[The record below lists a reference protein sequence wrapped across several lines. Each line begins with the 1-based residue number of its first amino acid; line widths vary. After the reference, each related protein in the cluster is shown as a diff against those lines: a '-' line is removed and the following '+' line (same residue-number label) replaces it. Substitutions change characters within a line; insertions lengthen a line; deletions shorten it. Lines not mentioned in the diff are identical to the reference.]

1 MARLS
6 KCPHNRGGG
15 RCANSMRTQEAER
28 YMSAPFFVVFRFQAT
43 GTSIVPIAW
52 IVSQIRDGLNGP
64 LLTPFS
70 SFDLVPFAH
79 QTHGVNA
86 PVSMPP
92 RLPSTS
98 SLGLVPIGYSCAFWN
113 IFVLLFVIS
122 YTYVR
127 GRVIPPA
134 RLDEHSLT
142 SESSIDVLPDIPV
155 PDPINRTT
163 HSRLDLGQLSPDHHT
178 LSSAPSLIL
187 QVRTPRLHCRDSY
200 RRLAS
205 PTFPANRSFPH

>member
-1 MARLS
+1 MINPGCLTGRRRPEEYHEPDEAFDRCEEVQTRSPHVRLERQRLARLS

-70 SFDLVPFAH
+70 SFDSVPFAH

-98 SLGLVPIGYSCAFWN
+98 SLGLVPIGYSCAFLN
-113 IFVLLFVIS
+113 IFALLFVIS

-142 SESSIDVLPDIPV
+142 SELSIDVLPDIP
-155 PDPINRTT
+155 R
-163 HSRLDLGQLSPDHHT
+163 
-178 LSSAPSLIL
+178 
-187 QVRTPRLHCRDSY
+187 PRSHQSHN
-200 RRLAS
+200 S
-205 PTFPANRSFPH
+205 